1 MLHWRVHSEPA
12 GMDGTTPEA
21 GSPESMPAF
30 QMLADRVGSDKALLV
45 ATKLMVCDADDFHK
59 YDADR
64 SGMIS
69 QWEFTAMFRNVSDHA
84 EPRSLS
90 QARVDDM
97 RCAQSAVDVCP
108 QKGALRRRPRFRVE
122 GDGQRQIGKH
132 LTHGGAVGPSP
143 RMT

>member
-12 GMDGTTPEA
+12 GMDGTTPEV

-30 QMLADRVGSDKALLV
+30 QMLADRVGSEKALLV

-122 GDGQRQIGKH
+122 GDGQ
-132 LTHGGAVGPSP
+132 
-143 RMT
+143 